1 MRNIIRMD
9 IQKNVWKVVDS
20 IVWFMIERKG
30 GVL

>member
-9 IQKNVWKVVDS
+9 IQKVVWVVVDS

-30 GVL
+30 GIL